1 MTVPE
6 FVGLLV
12 VGWAT
17 TALMFLWLNARAP
30 GFSGLRLVPVLVP
43 QRRTTAGAPGR
54 P

>member
-6 FVGLLV
+6 FVGLLA

-17 TALMFLWLNARAP
+17 TALMFPWLKARAP
-30 GFSGLRLVPVLVP
+30 GFSGLRVAPVLVP
-43 QRRTTAGAPGR
+43 QQRTTGGARGR